1 MDLLR
6 KYKLLIMFLMIVVLM
21 IVLAYWISQQLLGH
35 LDKNMPGFGKTG
47 TRYEI
52 GNENNTQKCRIDLFT
67 IHHPA

>member
-6 KYKLLIMFLMIVVLM
+6 KYKFLIMFLVIIILM

-35 LDKNMPGFGKTG
+35 LDKNMPGFGKSG
-47 TRYEI
+47 YKHEI
-52 GNENNTQKCRIDLFT
+52 RNENSLPVIRIDLFT

>member
-35 LDKNMPGFGKTG
+35 LDKNMPGFGKSG
-47 TRYEI
+47 YKHEI
-52 GNENNTQKCRIDLFT
+52 RNENREPTCQIELFN
-67 IHHPA
+67 IHNPA